1 MNTWLGS
8 DLNGVLKCQTCGTI
22 VRRVS
27 DKMLEPWFM
36 PLGIEIGIK
45 VCESSLLGVLQ
56 PDVVCPGIVQRMATS
71 VIDVIQREVLTQVRI
86 CDELL
91 GFCER
96 PVVETLLISDY

>member
-36 PLGIEIGIK
+36 PLEIEIGIK
-45 VCESSLLGVLQ
+45 VCESSLLGVL
-56 PDVVCPGIVQRMATS
+56 
-71 VIDVIQREVLTQVRI
+71 
-86 CDELL
+86 
-91 GFCER
+91 
-96 PVVETLLISDY
+96 